1 MQLDHTS
8 HSAIEEYK
16 KCPQRFYLNRI
27 LKVESTHHLAGPAG
41 SAFHSMTEDY
51 DNNVTVRPF
60 EEYLQ
65 ENLEDGVVYTHSRDE
80 NYEWWTRTGPIMFD
94 AYRRW
99 RDVTGWEI
107 LAVEEE
113 FRIQPDG
120 LEFPVVGFIDRRFRS
135 QRTGT
140 EIICDI
146 KTGFRLP
153 VASAQLPIYYV
164 ANLVRTR
171 EGGAPYCGGN
181 EGQGSESHERVHS
194 GTRGREVRRLHEAG
208 NSRAN
213 VAVNYYDARR
223 GDSTGLEWP
232 GWDVQALVSYVRPV
246 EQGILEDDWTAKP
259 SVNNCRYCPV
269 KQHCQFKKGK

>member
-16 KCPQRFYLNRI
+16 KCPYRFYLHRV
-27 LKVESTHHLAGPAG
+27 LKVEQTHHLAGPAG
-41 SAFHSMTEDY
+41 SAFHSMTEDH
-51 DNNVTVRPF
+51 DNSVTVRPYY
-60 EEYLQ
+60 EYLD
-65 ENLEDGVVYTHSRDE
+65 ENLEEGVLYTHSRSED
-80 NYEWWTRTGPIMFD
+80 YEWWVKTGPIMFD

-99 RDVTGWEI
+99 RDATEWEV

-120 LEFPVVGFIDRRFRS
+120 LEFPLMGFIDRRFRS
-135 QRTGT
+135 PRTGT

-153 VASAQLPIYYV
+153 KESVQLPIYYV
-164 ANLVRTR
+164 ADGIRRDLSGVSAQGDGRHD
-171 EGGAPYCGGN
+171 EAAPG
-181 EGQGSESHERVHS
+181 
-194 GTRGREVRRLHEAG
+194 
-208 NSRAN
+208 

-232 GWDVQALVSYVRPV
+232 SWDTEALVRYVAPV
-246 EQGILEDDWTAKP
+246 EQRIIAEDWTANP
-259 SVNNCRYCPV
+259 GPQCRYCPV
-269 KQHCQFKKGK
+269 RAHCEFKKGKK

>member
-16 KCPQRFYLNRI
+16 KCPYRFYLHRV
-27 LKVESTHHLAGPAG
+27 LKVEQTHHLAGPAG
-41 SAFHSMTEDY
+41 SAFHSMTEDH
-51 DNNVTVRPF
+51 DNGVTVRPF

-80 NYEWWTRTGPIMFD
+80 NYDWWVRTGPVMFD

-99 RDVTGWEI
+99 RDATEWEV

-113 FRIQPDG
+113 FRIQPAG
-120 LEFPVVGFIDRRFRS
+120 LEFPLVGFIDRRFRS
-135 QRTGT
+135 PRTGT

-146 KTGFRLP
+146 KTGYRLP
-153 VASAQLPIYYV
+153 VGSAQLPIYYV
-164 ANLVRTR
+164 ADSIRR
-171 EGGAPYCGGN
+171 SDG
-181 EGQGSESHERVHS
+181 S
-194 GTRGREVRRLHEAG
+194 GTEGSGRGDEAD
-208 NSRAN
+208 AE

-232 GWDVQALVSYVRPV
+232 AWTEASLVEYVRPV
-246 EQGILEDDWTAKP
+246 ERRILADDWTPNA
-259 SVNNCRYCPV
+259 STNNCRYCPV
-269 KQHCQFKKGK
+269 RAHCEFKKGK